1 MEPLV
6 MILIPGL
13 FGGLVLALIIAT
25 RRHRTPSVVVQK
37 RLEAPS
43 PELINMAHIRV
54 EGIGGLGMVA
64 AVIAVAITDPRI
76 RLVTLAALVLGG
88 ALALLLIYYRRAA
101 AEASSDGDGSANRST
116 LHLDDDLR
124 ARVVSSRTAFKD
136 IERLGALSW

>member
-6 MILIPGL
+6 ITLIPGL
-13 FGGLVLALIIAT
+13 VGGLVLALIIAT

-76 RLVTLAALVLGG
+76 RFVTLAALLLGG
-88 ALALLLIYYRRAA
+88 GLALLLIYFRRAA
-101 AEASSDGDGSANRST
+101 DDASSSGGSADRST
-116 LHLDDDLR
+116 LHLDGER
-124 ARVVSSRTAFKD
+124 PARFGNVRPTYKDVERFGAVSC
-136 IERLGALSW
+136 